1 MLLALLTTPLVQPSR
16 LTSSSDYLNVRITM
30 KSPQNRHASN
40 YLIAALLSLPL
51 AAPVFAQQAVAPAIA
66 SQARADY
73 VLAAG
78 DSIKV
83 QVFQNPNLTVEARVS
98 ENGAINYPLLGS
110 VNLGGLSITAAE
122 LKIADALQKGGFLVK
137 PQVSI
142 DVTQIRGNR
151 VSVLGQVAKPGRYP
165 LENSST
171 RLSDVLADAGGAAT
185 TGDDY
190 VIVTGVRDGKSF
202 TRKINVPDIF
212 NKGKVEDDIILTG
225 GDRIYVNRAAVFY
238 IYGEAQHAGSYRIEP
253 HMTVMQALAQGG
265 GATARGSD
273 KRLIIRRTT
282 ANGVVEI
289 EPKLTDLVQPDDVIY
304 VKESIF

>member
-1 MLLALLTTPLVQPSR
+1 MTPLAPQLPSI
-16 LTSSSDYLNVRITM
+16 SSSDYLNTRPTM
-30 KSPQNRHASN
+30 TSLKNRHAN
-40 YLIAALLSLPL
+40 KCLVAALLFIPV
-51 AAPVFAQQAVAPAIA
+51 AAPLWAQQAPTTSAVI
-66 SQARADY
+66 SQARVDY

-142 DVTQIRGNR
+142 DVVQIRGNR

-171 RLSDVLADAGGAAT
+171 HLSDVLADAGGAAA

-190 VIVTGVRDGKSF
+190 VLVTGVRDGKAF
-202 TRKINVPDIF
+202 TRKINLPDIF
-212 NKGKVEDDIILTG
+212 NKGKVEDDIVLAG

-253 HMTVMQALAQGG
+253 RMTVMQALAQGG

-282 ANGVVEI
+282 ANGVIEI

>member
-1 MLLALLTTPLVQPSR
+1 MTSLL
-16 LTSSSDYLNVRITM
+16 
-30 KSPQNRHASN
+30 NRHAT
-40 YLIAALLSLPL
+40 ACL
-51 AAPVFAQQAVAPAIA
+51 AAVVFIAPAVAPAFAQQTPTPIAVA

-83 QVFQNPNLTVEARVS
+83 QVFQNPNLTVDARIS
-98 ENGAINYPLLGS
+98 ETGAITYPLLGS
-110 VNLGGLSITAAE
+110 VTLGGLSITAAE
-122 LKIADALQKGGFLVK
+122 LKIADSLQKGGFLVK

-142 DVTQIRGNR
+142 DVVQIRGNR

-171 RLSDVLADAGGAAT
+171 HLSDVLADAGGSAT
-185 TGDDY
+185 TGDDFA
-190 VIVTGVRDGKSF
+190 IVTGVRDGKTF
-202 TRKINVPDIF
+202 IRKINVPDIF
-212 NKGKVEDDIILTG
+212 NKGKVEDDIVLVG

-253 HMTVMQALAQGG
+253 NMTVMQALAQGG
-265 GATARGSD
+265 GATPRGSD
-273 KRLIIRRTT
+273 KRLIVRRTT
-282 ANGVVEI
+282 PNGILEI